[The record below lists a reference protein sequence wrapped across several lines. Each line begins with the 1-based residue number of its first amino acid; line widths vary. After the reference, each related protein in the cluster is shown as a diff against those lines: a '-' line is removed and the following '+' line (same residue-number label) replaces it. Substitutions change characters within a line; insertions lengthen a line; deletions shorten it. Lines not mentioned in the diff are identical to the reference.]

1 MVLLKR
7 FRETACSNI
16 KDVHLSMNLF
26 FGCGGGVVVCGL
38 LFTYFAVLYM
48 YMYMKD
54 LLYPPQIDTNK
65 LVVLIYSK
73 IAFITNLFSLRLIP
87 GWPLITTCAYMYIV
101 LYFRANWHLMIVLS
115 ICLRKKISLENVG
128 KKRYTW

>member
-1 MVLLKR
+1 MWL
-7 FRETACSNI
+7 I
-16 KDVHLSMNLF
+16 VHI
-26 FGCGGGVVVCGL
+26 
-38 LFTYFAVLYM
+38 LYSTVHVHVHESCVISSV
-48 YMYMKD
+48 
-54 LLYPPQIDTNK
+54 PQIDTNK

-73 IAFITNLFSLRLIP
+73 IAFITNLFSLRLIA
-87 GWPLITTCAYMYIV
+87 GCRPLITTYTYMYIV